1 VVGWNGGPS
10 QGQVGTHR
18 NAREWAD
25 VCFFAGV
32 IGTSMI
38 VDSMVVLGIGAM
50 LGGALWSAR
59 DQDLGRFVLSRVVLA
74 YSHHRENDYA
84 TLGMWEQ

>member
-1 VVGWNGGPS
+1 MVGWNGGPS

-32 IGTSMI
+32 IGTAMI
-38 VDSMVVLGIGAM
+38 VDSMLVLGIGAM
-50 LGGALWSAR
+50 LLWSAP
-59 DQDLGRFVLSRVVLA
+59 DQDLGRFVFSHVVLA

-84 TLGMWEQ
+84 TLGMLEQ